1 MFEKTERCR
10 EFTFQ
15 KSFGQARL
23 LPAAAEISDDRP
35 PAYRT
40 PMAAQHRRAAQVFG
54 PTQVGESLNPINGYR
69 GRLEQRG
76 IKPKNHARDNLLA
89 LREKQKENRAEHARK
104 EM

>member
-1 MFEKTERCR
+1 
-10 EFTFQ
+10 
-15 KSFGQARL
+15 
-23 LPAAAEISDDRP
+23 
-35 PAYRT
+35 
-40 PMAAQHRRAAQVFG
+40 MAVQHRRAAQVFG

-76 IKPKNHARDNLLA
+76 IKPKTHARDNLLA